1 MDIPRARKF
10 IEADVEAFGED
21 WAAKGGEVSRPPSN
35 RETRLA

>member
-1 MDIPRARKF
+1 MDIPRARRF

-21 WAAKGGEVSRPPSN
+21 LVAKGGEVGRPSFN